1 MLKVRVMPLTSC
13 NTCSQVPVY
22 ALHAHDKQKSKN
34 FDVPDQSQH
43 ACSRLNFGPS
53 ASNFPLQDLMPVPQT
68 PRICAPCVL
77 C

>member
-13 NTCSQVPVY
+13 DTCSQVPLY
-22 ALHAHDKQKSKN
+22 ALHAHVNQKYTK
-34 FDVPDQSQH
+34 FDVRDRSQH
-43 ACSRLNFGPS
+43 ACSRLKFGPP
-53 ASNFPLQDLMPVPQT
+53 ASDFPLQDLMPVPQT